1 MTKAKKPTTKK
12 RKPAAKKEIML
23 PWAHREEINAEE
35 FIRRV
40 ADMAL
45 EPLNSM
51 ENMEGDMYMSDFRE
65 LVTLKWK
72 LYHAVQR
79 LDGES

>member
-1 MTKAKKPTTKK
+1 MTKAKKSTTTK
-12 RKPAAKKEIML
+12 RKAAAKKKIML
-23 PWAHREEINAEE
+23 PWAYKEEINAEE

-65 LVTLKWK
+65 LMTLKWK
-72 LYHAVQR
+72 LYHALQR
-79 LDGES
+79 LDGKY